1 MMDTS
6 QLRKSNNLENTA
18 LNLAPSALTA
28 KKDSVVMQVDS
39 VRNLIETVDFK

>member
-6 QLRKSNNLENTA
+6 QLRKFDNLDNTA

-28 KKDSVVMQVDS
+28 KKDSAFQQADS